1 MRRITVSV
9 ILLSTAVTVMLAMV
23 IIPARCGTKKG
34 QGMKEQSVTILQ
46 KSLTNPVITVICD
59 NNPYTEG
66 LETAWGFSCLITGT
80 EKTILFDTGPDGRL
94 LLDNMA
100 KLAVEPDSIDTVV
113 LSHIHGDH
121 TGGLHGF
128 LERNSDVTIYL
139 PKSFPKS
146 FKRGAEAKGAQIVEI
161 EPPLKICENVYSA
174 GQLGRLIKE
183 QSLILQTE
191 KGLIVITGCAHPGI
205 VKVIDAA
212 RQLLKKDVFLVMGG
226 FHLEWASLGKI
237 EKIISAFKELNVRY
251 AGPCHCSGDK
261 ARILFEKHFGPEYE
275 YINIGSGKVIDIADL
290 RSR

>member
-1 MRRITVSV
+1 MHRITVSV
-9 ILLSTAVTVMLAMV
+9 ILLSTAVTVVLAMV
-23 IIPARCGTKKG
+23 IIPAKCGKKKG
-34 QGMKEQSVTILQ
+34 QGMKEQNESILQ
-46 KSLTNPVITVICD
+46 GGLTSPVITIICD
-59 NNPYTEG
+59 NNPYKEG

-100 KLAVEPDSIDTVV
+100 KLTVEPDSIDTVF

-128 LERNSDVTIYL
+128 LERNSDVTVYL

-161 EPPLKICENVYSA
+161 EQPLKICENVYST

-183 QSLILQTE
+183 QSLIVQTE

-205 VKVIDAA
+205 VKIINAA
-212 RQLLKKDVFLVMGG
+212 RELLKKNIFLVMGG
-226 FHLEWASLGKI
+226 FHLEWMGTGKI
-237 EKIISAFKELNVRY
+237 EKIISAFKKLNVRY
-251 AGPCHCSGDK
+251 VGPCHCSGDK
-261 ARILFEKHFGPEYE
+261 ARGLFEKHFGPKYK
-275 YINIGSGKVIDIADL
+275 YMNIGAGKVINTADL
-290 RSR
+290 Q